1 MQENDYSS
9 PVPSGEAGDARKGE
23 GEPQRGFYPE
33 RRSFDRLLVPLSV
46 RCLNA
51 PLDQLDREVEKGLE
65 EINSF
70 FGGDRVLLWEVSE
83 DGQQAHLTH
92 SYAGVGA
99 ELPARSLLHET
110 LPYIFKRVRSLENIS
125 VSQPEDLPQD
135 AHIDKQ
141 YLERSRI
148 RSLIVIPLLVG
159 GTLRGALSL
168 ASIRTERTWSNDDLF
183 NFQRIGTVIAGLL
196 DRKRSREML
205 ERRMRFETLISD
217 LSVRFVNIAPDQV
230 DREIER
236 ALEQVLEFFQ
246 VDRCGLLGISPDRKG
261 VHVTHIACA
270 EGIERVSGDV
280 NLADLFPWSYEK
292 LVVLQQHVRAARMSD
307 LPPEADSDRQT
318 WTSMGVRSSLTIP
331 LLIEGKVSSLIVI
344 NAMREES
351 IWPEEYVPR
360 LRLLGEIFVNAQER
374 RNADAALRKSEERF
388 RQVAEIVSDF
398 IWEVD
403 AKGLYR
409 YTSPAVEKILGY
421 TPDELIGKIHF
432 YDLFA
437 PDVREELKA
446 AAFNVFSVNASFRL
460 FPNPN
465 VRKDG
470 KIVHLETSGV
480 PVLDEAGNLI
490 GYRGSDSDVTERK
503 RMEEQL
509 QARLRE
515 IEQLKQELER
525 ENILLRTEAALV
537 FEHGDIVGES
547 AAMKAV
553 LAQAEQ
559 VAQTDSTV
567 LISGETGTG
576 KELLAREIHDLS
588 SRKDRPLVTVNCAS
602 LPPTL
607 IESELFG
614 REKGAYTGAMTRM
627 AGRFEVADG
636 STIFLDEIAELPLD
650 LQSKLLRVIEEGA
663 FERLGSTK
671 TIRVNVRIIAA
682 TNRDLSQEVQQGAFR
697 EDLFYR
703 LNVFP
708 IIIPPLRER
717 TEDIPLLVWA
727 FIRHLEKKMG
737 KQINSIPRRS
747 MAALQRYSWPG
758 NVRELR
764 NVIEHAMIV
773 TRDKTLNLRA
783 PAVSVAEKDED
794 NNLGLEAVE
803 RKHILTTLQRS
814 GWRINGSGGAA
825 EALGLKRTTLQSK
838 MKKLGIERPTN

>member
-1 MQENDYSS
+1 MTMQENDPSS
-9 PVPSGEAGDARKGE
+9 PVPSGGAGDARQGE

-33 RRSFDRLLVPLSV
+33 RRSFDRLLVPFSI

-51 PLDQLDREVEKGLE
+51 RLDQLDREVEKGLE

-92 SYAGVGA
+92 SYAGAGA

-110 LPYIFKRVRSLENIS
+110 LPYIFNRVRSLENLC
-125 VSQPEDLPQD
+125 VSQPDDLPQD
-135 AHIDKQ
+135 ARIDKQ
-141 YLERSRI
+141 YLERSGI
-148 RSLIVIPLLVG
+148 RSFMVIPLLVG

-168 ASIRTERTWSNDDLF
+168 ASIRTERAWSNEDLF

-217 LSVRFVNIAPDQV
+217 LSASLIKAPLSEV
-230 DREIER
+230 DREIEQ
-236 ALEQVLEFFQ
+236 ALTQVLDFFEG
-246 VDRCGLLGISPDRKG
+246 DRCALLGVRQDKKFAG
-261 VHVTHIACA
+261 VTHAAYA
-270 EGIERVSGDV
+270 EGIERVSGDI
-280 NLADLFPWSYEK
+280 NLAALFPWSYEK
-292 LVVLQQHVRAARMSD
+292 LVVMQQYVRVSKISE
-307 LPPEADSDRQT
+307 LPPEADRDRQT

-344 NAMREES
+344 NAIREER
-351 IWPEEYVPR
+351 IWPEEYFPR

-374 RNADAALRKSEERF
+374 RNADTALRKSEERF
-388 RQVAEIVSDF
+388 RQVAESVSDF
-398 IWEVD
+398 IWDVD

-409 YTSPAVEKILGY
+409 YTSPAVERILGY
-421 TPDELIGKIHF
+421 TPDELIGKMHF

-437 PDVREELKA
+437 PDIREELKA
-446 AAFNVFSVNASFRL
+446 AAFKVFAMKVSFRS

-480 PVLDEAGNLI
+480 PVLDEAGNLV
-490 GYRGSDSDVTERK
+490 GYRGSDTDVTERK

-509 QARLRE
+509 QAHLRE
-515 IEQLKQELER
+515 IDQLKQELER
-525 ENILLRTEAALV
+525 ENILLRTEASLL

-547 AAMKAV
+547 AAIKAV

-559 VAQTDSTV
+559 VARTDSTV

-576 KELLAREIHDLS
+576 KELLAREIHNLS
-588 SRKDRPLVTVNCAS
+588 ARKDRPLVTVNCAS

-671 TIRVNVRIIAA
+671 TIHVNLRLIAA

-708 IIIPPLRER
+708 I
-717 TEDIPLLVWA
+717 
-727 FIRHLEKKMG
+727 
-737 KQINSIPRRS
+737 
-747 MAALQRYSWPG
+747 
-758 NVRELR
+758 
-764 NVIEHAMIV
+764 
-773 TRDKTLNLRA
+773 
-783 PAVSVAEKDED
+783 
-794 NNLGLEAVE
+794 
-803 RKHILTTLQRS
+803 
-814 GWRINGSGGAA
+814 
-825 EALGLKRTTLQSK
+825 
-838 MKKLGIERPTN
+838 